1 MTTAIIIVILILIL
15 SVILFFVIKQF
26 SYVDTQE
33 SDLYEEE
40 GSITD
45 FNSVKQESKDYIDK
59 DNNLAVSNS
68 EVIKT
73 RLTLILG
80 GLYRSVNKQF
90 GKLAGLSDK
99 YKVYQANKR
108 KEREQQIQEAIKR
121 DQEELDSNSA
131 TENMS
136 YYDADTSKFEVEATS
151 KKLVDNETNN
161 AKATN
166 FVEQLLSEADA
177 LTDLTSQDSDI
188 SDTYYYEY
196 MEKRYIDRIVANSKD
211 IDAYKKLGALYID
224 MKNYKDALESFQYVL
239 KFKSNDTIA
248 IRRVK
253 ELSNRL
259 NK

>member
-1 MTTAIIIVILILIL
+1 MTTAIIIVILILVL

-26 SYVDTQE
+26 SYVDTQ
-33 SDLYEEE
+33 DPGMYEEE

-45 FNSVKQESKDYIDK
+45 FNSVKQESRDYLDK
-59 DNNLAVSNS
+59 DD
-68 EVIKT
+68 
-73 RLTLILG
+73 
-80 GLYRSVNKQF
+80 
-90 GKLAGLSDK
+90 KLAGSNTESMKTKLTFILG
-99 YKVYQANKR
+99 KVYSSINRQLKKLGNLRERYNSYQTNKL
-108 KEREQQIQEAIKR
+108 KQREKQIKDAIKR
-121 DQEELDSNSA
+121 DQDELDSNS
-131 TENMS
+131 TDKIS
-136 YYDADTSKFEVEATS
+136 YYDTDTSKFELQDDT
-151 KKLVDNETNN
+151 KKSVDNEEANN
-161 AKATN
+161 AKAKN

-177 LTDLTSQDSDI
+177 VTDLTSQDSDV

-239 KFKSNDTIA
+239 KFKPNDTIA

-259 NK
+259 SK